1 MCLRKQW
8 KKLLYVGDI
17 EASFAGGE
25 MLSDGHQD
33 AGECGLELETASQNK
48 LVADFR
54 RLRISMAGGRLWESA
69 LDKHWVPD
77 PVGHGSFYQFE

>member
-1 MCLRKQW
+1 M
-8 KKLLYVGDI
+8 LYVGDI

-54 RLRISMAGGRLWESA
+54 RLRISMGRW
-69 LDKHWVPD
+69 
-77 PVGHGSFYQFE
+77 